1 MTDQGPGVPQT
12 PPPSSPPP
20 EPARQPEPQP
30 DPAPQ
35 PAPPGYVPPAPA
47 ATVHPVQWVQPP
59 APPAYGATAP
69 SGFTAPYSAAPV
81 PGYAPPARA
90 ALPRVLGAVSFVL
103 SLLGTVV
110 IPIIAGVAA
119 WRIGTTLGNDGIQT
133 FFDDPTR
140 FDVLIPVR
148 GDVLMAEIAF
158 WCGTVLGLWAIAQGI
173 VAVVTRRGRAFG
185 VAAIVIAAIG
195 PFAYYLVLII
205 SLGIGAA
212 ASVPPNA

>member
-1 MTDQGPGVPQT
+1 MTDQGPGAPQT
-12 PPPSSPPP
+12 PPPSSPNPGPAPQSEP
-20 EPARQPEPQP
+20 EPH
-30 DPAPQ
+30 PAPQ
-35 PAPPGYVPPAPA
+35 PAPPAPVPPAPGQPA
-47 ATVHPVQWVQPP
+47 PWAQPGPP
-59 APPAYGATAP
+59 APPAYGTPAP
-69 SGFTAPYSAAPV
+69 SGFAAPYAAPPV
-81 PGYAPPARA
+81 PGYAPPAQPP
-90 ALPRVLGAVSFVL
+90 LPRVLGAVSFVL
-103 SLLGTVV
+103 SLVATVV
-110 IPIIAGVAA
+110 VPIIAGVAA

-140 FDVLIPVR
+140 FDMLIPVR

-205 SLGIGAA
+205 TLGVSAA